1 MLQVVTVWGTIKQ
14 FFFIAF
20 LMALAAALVSAFVFG
35 VYTVLTSFSLVALM
49 LMIVAA
55 MALVG
60 FAVEVHR
67 YVCRI

>member
-14 FFFIAF
+14 LF
-20 LMALAAALVSAFVFG
+20 LAAFSILLIVALVSAFVFG
-35 VYTVLTSFSLVALM
+35 VYMILTSFSFVALM

-67 YVCRI
+67 YIRRL